1 MKIWFHSLHFVSY
14 LMIFNLWPLKKLWSW
29 SSIYIQLHDI
39 SITVFGINRIIPE
52 SPRWLLSQG
61 RLEEA
66 EEIIQEVAKKNGVK
80 VTGNLIVGE
89 KIEIPKGERIWH
101 VYKHKVLLVRGM
113 ILFFNWWELN
123 IFFVAAI
130 LISFSVS
137 VLSF

>member
-1 MKIWFHSLHFVSY
+1 MVIKGAVIL
-14 LMIFNLWPLKKLWSW
+14 IIN
-29 SSIYIQLHDI
+29 IQLHDI
-39 SITVFGINRIIPE
+39 SITVFGFNRIIPE

-130 LISFSVS
+130 KYHFQFCTLISLH
-137 VLSF
+137 VLIYLNIWSATIW

>member
-1 MKIWFHSLHFVSY
+1 MLI
-14 LMIFNLWPLKKLWSW
+14 IN
-29 SSIYIQLHDI
+29 IQLHIYDI
-39 SITVFGINRIIPE
+39 SITAFGFNRIIPE

-113 ILFFNWWELN
+113 ILFFNW
-123 IFFVAAI
+123 
-130 LISFSVS
+130 
-137 VLSF
+137 